1 MMLQKD
7 REENQM
13 RRTKIYT
20 VIGMAVLVLCFSSF
34 TIADEAKE
42 AAALAAA
49 KTWLSLVDN
58 GHYGESWEASA
69 AYFKS
74 TVTKDY
80 WRQALP
86 AIRKLFGEPI
96 SRKLGSITYTQSLPA
111 APAGEYVVIEIATT
125 FEKKKHAIETVHS
138 MLDSDGEWRVSGYFI
153 K

>member
-1 MMLQKD
+1 MK
-7 REENQM
+7 RA
-13 RRTKIYT
+13 KIYT
-20 VIGMAVLVLCFSSF
+20 VIGMVVLGLCFSSL
-34 TIADEAKE
+34 TIASEEKE

-49 KTWLSLVDN
+49 KTWLGLVDA
-58 GHYGESWEASA
+58 GEYGESWETAA

-80 WRQALP
+80 WQQALP
-86 AIRKLFGEPI
+86 AVRKLFGEPI

-111 APAGEYVVIEIATT
+111 APEGEYVVIEIATT
-125 FEKKKHAIETVHS
+125 FENKKHAIETVHS